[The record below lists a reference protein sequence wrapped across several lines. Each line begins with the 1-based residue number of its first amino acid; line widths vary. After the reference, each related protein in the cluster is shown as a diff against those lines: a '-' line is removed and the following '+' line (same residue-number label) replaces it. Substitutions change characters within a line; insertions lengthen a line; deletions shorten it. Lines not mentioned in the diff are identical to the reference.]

1 MNKQKTKP
9 KMKRQIITALLLFI
23 TLSAIAQTTPEKKVS
38 PVSIFVNAKLGFA
51 KVSQSSNVD
60 LNGTIN
66 GGDVLA
72 SIKLGKAWNLDTGVG
87 LFEFNGNQA
96 IAGNNTSLTNSYLQ
110 IPVRFNGDFSIFC
123 YFKVIKNFIF
133 DKALE
138 GNQKIFLTAG
148 LGIYANTL
156 LKQELQTISGNSNA
170 RNLGWNFGFSNQIG
184 AKFILSDKIG
194 FRFGLESQADATKMK
209 KDGGEQKIKNIN
221 ALYFGM
227 EFKF

>member
-110 IPVRFNGDFSIFC
+110 IPVRFNGDFSIF
-123 YFKVIKNFIF
+123 

-170 RNLGWNFGFSNQIG
+170 RNLGWNFGFSSQIG

>member
-9 KMKRQIITALLLFI
+9 KMKKQIITALLLFI

-51 KVSQSSNVD
+51 KVSQSNNVD

-72 SIKLGKAWNLDTGVG
+72 SIKLGKAWNLDTGFG
-87 LFEFNGNQA
+87 MFEFNGNQV

-110 IPVRFNGDFSIFC
+110 IPVRFNGDFSIF
-123 YFKVIKNFIF
+123 

-138 GNQKIFLTAG
+138 RNQKIFLTAG
-148 LGIYANTL
+148 LGLYANTL
-156 LKQELQTISGNSNA
+156 LKQELQTISGNSSA
-170 RNLGWNFGFSNQIG
+170 RNLGWNFGFSSQIG